1 MISFKRYL
9 LEKSDY
15 VAQGNWQYKDKGGR
29 VKDLL
34 KFAEKYETVDY
45 PLSKLKSRIKV
56 ELDDKDNATI
66 KVDGKWV
73 KYKEAPIEK
82 QREIEAEEEKRTM
95 AADLKYPII
104 IVTKNNVPDA
114 IIDGNHRYK
123 KALIQNKTS
132 ILAKLIPLED
142 L

>member
-1 MISFKRYL
+1 MVSFKKYL
-9 LEKSDY
+9 LEKADY
-15 VAQGNWQYKDKGGR
+15 VAIGQWQYKDKKGS

-34 KFAEKYETVDY
+34 KFVEKYETVNY
-45 PLSKLKSRIKV
+45 PLSKLKPRIKI

-66 KVDGKWV
+66 KVNGKWV

-82 QREIEAEEEKRTM
+82 QQEIEKAEEERTKS
-95 AADLKYPII
+95 ANLNYPII
-104 IVTKNNVPDA
+104 IVTKDGIPDA

-123 KALIQNKTS
+123 KAIQLNKPN
-132 ILAKLIPLED
+132 ILAKLIPQED